1 MSQRDLVYVGH
12 MLDMA
17 RKAVSKT
24 QRISRESYDAD
35 ENLRLAL
42 IHLIQTIGEAARQVS
57 REFCNSH
64 PDIRWADIIGM
75 RHKVVHDYLGVDE
88 DIVWQVATEDLPKL
102 VTSLR
107 RWDFNEPTCRT
118 QYDPRDPQG

>member
-1 MSQRDLVYVGH
+1 MSPRDLVYVGH

-24 QRISRESYDAD
+24 HNISRETYDAD

-57 REFCNSH
+57 REFCNDH
-64 PDIRWADIIGM
+64 PNVRWADIIGM
-75 RHKVVHDYLGVDE
+75 RHKVVHDYLGVDD
-88 DIVWQVATEDLPKL
+88 DIVWQVATEDLPTL
-102 VTSLR
+102 VASL
-107 RWDFNEPTCRT
+107 EALGV
-118 QYDPRDPQG
+118 Q

>member
-24 QRISRESYDAD
+24 QGISRATFDTD

-57 REFCNSH
+57 AEFSKAH
-64 PDIRWADIIGM
+64 PEIRWADIIGM

-88 DIVWQVATEDLPKL
+88 DIVWRVVTDDLPPL
-102 VTSLR
+102 VRSLQALGV
-107 RWDFNEPTCRT
+107 E
-118 QYDPRDPQG
+118 